1 MERMGQSIQVQFPTY
16 VLTLKNQKCTKLPK
30 IVINLLVIIKKLL
43 ERNMTL
49 EIIVNS
55 FEMLYKN
62 FKAYM
67 KILLPYILLSFFTTF
82 IVEWN
87 IFTIKFDILDVVII
101 FLFYYLGVD
110 AIVKIHRFN
119 ILNDTNFFEYGIVR
133 NFKYIIAS
141 LVLFVLVLLCYIP
154 IIIGYGIIFEVQ
166 SGFSGFLFV
175 LGIILTFFLFIY
187 ILPYVF
193 VLPIIATDNKLKLKE
208 FVKSMK
214 GFRLTFVLQFLF
226 LGIIGFIL
234 IKILTLI
241 YGDELSVYNPQTPQT
256 HIVDILYFIFRI
268 VTFAYTINLITE
280 TFIFWNKK
288 YNFYSFE

>member
-1 MERMGQSIQVQFPTY
+1 
-16 VLTLKNQKCTKLPK
+16 
-30 IVINLLVIIKKLL
+30 
-43 ERNMTL
+43 MTL

-67 KILLPYILLSFFTTF
+67 QILLPYILLSFFTTF
-82 IVEWN
+82 IIEWN
-87 IFTIKFDILDVVII
+87 IFTLKFDILDVVII

-133 NFKYIIAS
+133 NFKYLIAS
-141 LVLFVLVLLCYIP
+141 IVLGILFILCYIP
-154 IIIGYGIIFEVQ
+154 LILGYGFAIGLETGRNSTLLLIPA
-166 SGFSGFLFV
+166 GIV
-175 LGIILTFFLFIY
+175 LTIALFIY

-193 VLPIIATDNKLKLKE
+193 ALPIIATDNKFKLKE

-226 LGIIGFIL
+226 LAIIYFIILQIL
-234 IKILTLI
+234 ILITGNELIVYGAKTIYGKILYLI
-241 YGDELSVYNPQTPQT
+241 FT
-256 HIVDILYFIFRI
+256 I

-280 TFIFWNKK
+280 TFKFWNKK
-288 YNFYSFE
+288 YNFYNFE